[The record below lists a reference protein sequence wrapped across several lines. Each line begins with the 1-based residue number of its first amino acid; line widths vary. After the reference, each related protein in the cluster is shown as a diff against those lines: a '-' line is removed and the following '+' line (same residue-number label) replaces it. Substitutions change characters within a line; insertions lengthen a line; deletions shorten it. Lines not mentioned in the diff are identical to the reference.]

1 MIQTMKMNPPV
12 NPARSPVV
20 EDLPEMEL
28 TDEDILDA
36 MRHISGYL
44 DISIGDF
51 RDIYHLAHRHAMGR
65 LFGGI
70 SAARLMRSGM
80 PTLQPD
86 MAMDQAAQVIA
97 QSGYKGLPVIDGGG
111 CVIGMLTETDF
122 LRRLNADTFL
132 DLLVRMFEDQFT
144 LVHRCHETPVSAAMT
159 APAVTV
165 SADAGVL
172 DIMRAFE
179 RHAGRSMPVVGGNSQ
194 LQGMLFKKDFIAAY
208 SLAEGR

>member
-1 MIQTMKMNPPV
+1 MQMMKINPPV
-12 NPARSPVV
+12 SPARSPVV

-36 MRHISGYL
+36 MRHIPGYL

-70 SAARLMRSGM
+70 NAARLMRSGM
-80 PTLQPD
+80 PTLHPD

-97 QSGYKGLPVIDGGG
+97 RSGYKGLPVVDGGG
-111 CVIGMLTETDF
+111 CVLGMLTETDF
-122 LRRLNADTFL
+122 LRRVNADTFL
-132 DLLVRMFEDQFT
+132 GLLVRMFDDRFI
-144 LVHRCHETPVSAAMT
+144 LVHRYHETPVSAAMT
-159 APAVTV
+159 VPAVTV

-179 RHAGRSMPVVGGNSQ
+179 RHAGRGMPVVGGDSQ
-194 LQGMLFKKDFIAAY
+194 LQGMLFKKDFIAAC